1 MEASIDALFDPLQAF
16 LFNLWWMSQLSR
28 SLIQLTTFLLGD
40 KYGLVT
46 LYSKVFLFLPLL
58 YTLSLTD
65 LSCACIGGL
74 QVQEL
79 SSEAINY
86 LV

>member
-1 MEASIDALFDPLQAF
+1 MEESIDALFDPLQAF